1 MQKIAFVTGGSRGIG
16 AAIVEKLIDQCDLII
31 ATYNKSKPGITN
43 DKVLYV
49 KLDITCEESCEYV
62 FDKLEKDGNFPNILV
77 NNAGVTHD
85 VFFHKMDKVSWLEV
99 INTNLISIFNVTNKI
114 YKKMRDNGYGR
125 IINISSIN
133 ANKGQIGQT
142 NYCASK
148 AGIQGFTRAL
158 ALESAS
164 KNITVN
170 SISPGYCS
178 TDMVNKISAD
188 IKESIVKNIPVNR
201 LGTPKE
207 IAEMVSFLISD
218 NAGFITGTNIEI
230 NGGQYLS

>member
-43 DKVLYV
+43 AKVLYV

-218 NAGFITGTNIEI
+218 NAGVITGTKMEI

>member
-16 AAIVEKLIDQCDLII
+16 AAIVEGLIEQCDLVI
-31 ATYNKSKPGITN
+31 ATYNKSKPEIIN
-43 DKVLYV
+43 DKVSYIR
-49 KLDITCEESCEYV
+49 LDITCQESCKRV
-62 FDKLEKDGNFPNILV
+62 FDKLQKDCNFPNILV
-77 NNAGVTHD
+77 NNAGITND
-85 VFFHKMDKVSWLEV
+85 AFFHKMDKDSWSEV
-99 INTNLISIFNVTNKI
+99 INTNLISIFNVTNEI

-125 IINISSIN
+125 IVNISSIN
-133 ANKGQIGQT
+133 ANKGQVGQT

-178 TDMVNKISAD
+178 TDMVNKIPTD
-188 IKESIVKNIPVNR
+188 IKENIIKSIPVNR
-201 LGTPKE
+201 LGAPEE
-207 IAEMVSFLISD
+207 IAELVRFLISD
-218 NAGFITGTNIEI
+218 NAGFITGANIEI